1 MIEQLIYSPFLKK
14 DIPVKAEN
22 QTELERYIEACEQL
36 KDESTGDIWHVWD
49 TVLQA
54 HLEALDNLREGRW
67 SL

>member
-49 TVLQA
+49 AVLQA